1 MNSFDDLTNIALAK
15 DKIRNEA
22 QKLVYTDWFSIRE
35 LDGEK
40 LLAME
45 KREFIQILYKAVL
58 KRPAMEEDLRIM
70 LGALDDGN
78 AHRVDIIDSVQ
89 ASEEAKQLEAVTIIG
104 LEKARRKLN
113 RKRRLEAVP
122 ILGYILGQSM
132 LNSRKKS

>member
-78 AHRVDIIDSVQ
+78 AHRIDIIDSVQ
-89 ASEEAKQLEAVTIIG
+89 ASEEAKQVEAVTITG
-104 LEKARRKLN
+104 LEKTRRKLN

>member
-45 KREFIQILYKAVL
+45 KQEFIQTLYKAVL

-78 AHRVDIIDSVQ
+78 AHRIDIIDSVQ
-89 ASEEAKQLEAVTIIG
+89 ASEEAKQVEAVTITG

>member
-70 LGALDDGN
+70 LSALDDEN
-78 AHRVDIIDSVQ
+78 AHRIDIIDSVQ
-89 ASEEAKQLEAVTIIG
+89 ASEEAKQLEAVMITG
-104 LEKARRKLN
+104 LEKVRRKLN

>member
-78 AHRVDIIDSVQ
+78 AHRIDIIDSVQ
-89 ASEEAKQLEAVTIIG
+89 ASEEAKLVEAVTITG